1 MNELIKIIEVNSTLS
16 FVGPLVWILLWG
28 VASIIYRHSRGKAI
42 LPSKPKNSLFYEGWA
57 SGHSN
62 TNIFT
67 KLGGARN
74 CLLVAVTPDSLIIQP
89 RLPFNLMFLPEIYG
103 LEYRIPGLNIR
114 AVEKKGRIFGKGVE
128 IQFIDVGGD
137 EKSVRLYL
145 KRTDDFLTAIGK
157 ISDIVRNGSADLS
170 PQSTT

>member
-1 MNELIKIIEVNSTLS
+1 MNELTKMIETNHTLF
-16 FVGPLVWILLWG
+16 FVGPLLWVLLWV
-28 VASIIYRHSRGKAI
+28 VASIIYRKSRSKTI

-62 TNIFT
+62 RNIFT
-67 KLGGARN
+67 KLGGAHN
-74 CLLVAVTPDSLIIQP
+74 CLLVAVTPDFLIIQP
-89 RLPFNLMFLPEIYG
+89 RFPFNLMFLPEIYG

-114 AVEKKGRIFGKGVE
+114 TVEKKGRIFGKGVE
-128 IQFIDVGGD
+128 IQFIDVGGG

-157 ISDIVRNGSADLS
+157 ISDIVGNKTSL
-170 PQSTT
+170 

>member
-1 MNELIKIIEVNSTLS
+1 MKELINFIEAHRSLS
-16 FVGPLVWILLWG
+16 FVGPLVWILLWV
-28 VASIIYRHSRGKAI
+28 VASIIYRNSRGKAI

-57 SGHSN
+57 SGHCN

-67 KLGGARN
+67 KLGGAHN
-74 CLLVAVTPDSLIIQP
+74 CLLVAITPDSLIIQP
-89 RLPFNLMFLPEIYG
+89 RFPFNLMFLPEIFG

-128 IQFIDVGGD
+128 IKFIDVGDG

-145 KRTDDFLTAIGK
+145 KRTNDFLVAIGK
-157 ISDIVRNGSADLS
+157 LSDIFGNKTSL
-170 PQSTT
+170 

>member
-1 MNELIKIIEVNSTLS
+1 MKELINFIEAHRSLS
-16 FVGPLVWILLWG
+16 FLGPLVWILLWV
-28 VASIIYRHSRGKAI
+28 VASIIYRNSRGKAI

-67 KLGGARN
+67 KLGGAHN
-74 CLLVAVTPDSLIIQP
+74 CLLVAVTPDALIIQP
-89 RLPFNLMFLPEIYG
+89 RFPFNLMFLPEIYG

-128 IQFIDVGGD
+128 IQFIDGGGG

-145 KRTDDFLTAIGK
+145 KRTDDFLAAIGK
-157 ISDIVRNGSADLS
+157 ISDIVGDKKSL
-170 PQSTT
+170 

>member
-1 MNELIKIIEVNSTLS
+1 MNELTKIIETNHTL
-16 FVGPLVWILLWG
+16 FYVGPWLWISLWI
-28 VASIIYRHSRGKAI
+28 VASIVYRRSRGKAI
-42 LPSKPKNSLFYEGWA
+42 FPLKPKDSLYYEGWA

-62 TNIFT
+62 RNIFT

-74 CLLVAVTPDSLIIQP
+74 CLLVAITPDSLIIQP
-89 RLPFNLMFLPEIYG
+89 RFPFNLMFLPEIYG

-114 AVEKKGRIFGKGVE
+114 TVEKKGRIFGKGVE
-128 IQFIDVGGD
+128 IQFIDVGGG

-157 ISDIVRNGSADLS
+157 ISDIVGNKTSL
-170 PQSTT
+170 

>member
-1 MNELIKIIEVNSTLS
+1 MNELIKFIEAHRSLS
-16 FVGPLVWILLWG
+16 FVGPLVWILLWV
-28 VASIIYRHSRGKAI
+28 VASIIYRKSRGKAI
-42 LPSKPKNSLFYEGWA
+42 LPSKSKNSLFYEGWA

-67 KLGGARN
+67 KLGGAHN
-74 CLLVAVTPDSLIIQP
+74 CLLVAVTPDALIIQP
-89 RLPFNLMFLPEIYG
+89 RFPFNLMFLPEIYG

-128 IQFIDVGGD
+128 IQFVDGGGG

-145 KRTDDFLTAIGK
+145 KRTDDFLAAIGK
-157 ISDIVRNGSADLS
+157 ISDIVGNRTSL
-170 PQSTT
+170 

>member
-1 MNELIKIIEVNSTLS
+1 MIETNHTLF
-16 FVGPLVWILLWG
+16 FVGPLLWVLLWI
-28 VASIIYRHSRGKAI
+28 VASIVYRRSRGKAI

-62 TNIFT
+62 SNIFT
-67 KLGGARN
+67 KLGGAHN

-89 RLPFNLMFLPEIYG
+89 RFPFNLMFLPEIYG

-114 AVEKKGRIFGKGVE
+114 TVEKKGRMFGKGVE
-128 IQFIDVGGD
+128 IQFIDIDGG

-145 KRTDDFLTAIGK
+145 KKTDEFLAAVGK
-157 ISDIVRNGSADLS
+157 VTDIVGNKTSL
-170 PQSTT
+170 